1 MSGAAGGGGVK
12 RGVSWPA
19 GGNVTRVANINSS
32 AAAVAARHNPN
43 RAREEA
49 VARRNVSVSHYAE
62 GNLARQMSGLTL
74 KGGRRKTRR
83 RSKKT
88 RKTRRKH

>member
-1 MSGAAGGGGVK
+1 MSGAAGGGGK

-49 VARRNVSVSHYAE
+49 AARRNVSVSHYAE

-83 RSKKT
+83 RSKKA
-88 RKTRRKH
+88 RKTRRNY